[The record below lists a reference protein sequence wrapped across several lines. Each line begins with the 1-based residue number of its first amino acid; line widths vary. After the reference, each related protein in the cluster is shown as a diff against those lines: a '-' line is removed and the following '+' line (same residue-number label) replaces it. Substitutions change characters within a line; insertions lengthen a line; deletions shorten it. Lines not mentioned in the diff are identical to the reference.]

1 MLIMR
6 VLIAVFLVISV
17 VIAFNKNASITTLM
31 SYSWGALAGAFLG
44 PYMWGLFSRK
54 ITKAAVWTSF
64 VLGIGLTVAHMF
76 LIGFGL
82 FPELKAAVAGLC
94 PLNLASPINLGAI
107 VMILSII
114 IVPVVSAFTKKP
126 DEKLVDEVFECYTKE
141 ID

>member
-1 MLIMR
+1 
-6 VLIAVFLVISV
+6 
-17 VIAFNKNASITTLM
+17 M

-44 PYMWGLFSRK
+44 PFMIGLFSK
-54 ITKAAVWTSF
+54 KATKTAVWTSF
-64 VLGIGLTVAHMF
+64 IVGIGLTVLHMF
-76 LIGFGL
+76 FLGFGL
-82 FPELKAAVAGLC
+82 FPELKETVAGLC

-126 DEKLVDEVFECYTKE
+126 DAKYVEDVFQCYTKE